1 MAAGRYA
8 GRHRFGQPGLI
19 WCRAWVGATP
29 LTDSFVTAAAD
40 PAPLPLTGWARVR
53 AFLTGRPAAVVTPLR
68 STSTVSHRST
78 AHAGQPM
85 RLGRAA

>member
-29 LTDSFVTAAAD
+29 LLDSFTPAALRPE
-40 PAPLPLTGWARVR
+40 PAALTGWARVR
-53 AFLTGRPAAVVTPLR
+53 AFFTGRPAAVVTPLP

-78 AHAGQPM
+78 AQPGQTM